1 MYLDP
6 EEEKILNGE
15 FGPTKQKMMEILV
28 ALGKVFSAERMV
40 GIKSAQVSGASYKT
54 IGEYGLE
61 WLNSLDAR
69 VTVPT
74 VLNPVGMD
82 RKRWREMQI
91 SPDFAS
97 KQEEVIGAY
106 ARLGVRMECTCTPY
120 YITQT
125 NYGDHL
131 AWSESSAVA
140 YANSVIGARTNREG
154 GPSALAAAI
163 IGKTPEY
170 GLHLTK
176 ERKPE
181 IVIDVEG
188 VPVDREIANYGAI
201 GFHAGKAVGNR
212 IPIFRGLRPTKD
224 QQKALGAAMAAS
236 GAVALFHVEGIT
248 PEAKIFSFDLSDL
261 ETIHLDFGEIS
272 RTFTDLAVD
281 AVALGCPHCSP
292 SELKEIAALLK
303 GKQVQIPL
311 FIFAAGSVID
321 KNREIVEEIERSG
334 ARVYSDTCMVVS
346 PAMEHFDAVMV
357 NSGKAYAYMPNMCGA
372 AARIGTTEEC
382 IDVATSKK

>member
-1 MYLDP
+1 LYLDP

-311 FIFAAGSVID
+311 FIFAASSVID

>member
-1 MYLDP
+1 LYLDP